1 MIDLILRNAR
11 LAGQDAQTDLGVDR
25 GVLTAVAED
34 TTAAQTI
41 DLAGRLVT
49 PPLVE
54 PHIHLDAVLTVGQ
67 PRPNVSGSLFEGI
80 AVWAERVG
88 DLTYADVQSRVR
100 QILRWQ
106 LACGVQHVRSHVDV
120 CDPQL
125 TALRAL
131 ADLREEVRGLIDLQL
146 VAFPQQGILSFD
158 GGKELMRAAV
168 GIGADVVGGIPHY
181 ELTREDG
188 VESVRFAMALADEHG
203 LAVDIHCDE
212 TDDDHSRFVEV
223 MAAETI
229 RRGMSGRVT
238 ASHTTA
244 MHSYNSAYAY
254 RLIRNIARAGLHMVT
269 NPLDNSVLQ
278 GRFDTGPIR
287 RGHTRI
293 KELQAAGVNVCIGHD
308 SVMDPWYPLGYGDPL
323 QAAFV
328 LVHLGQMSG
337 DSELRRLIDMI
348 TVNPA
353 AALGVPDYGLRLGG
367 PADLVVFDAPDRAA
381 DAGAAR
387 RQGGRAL
394 DPGAA
399 HSGVGRRRGRSQL
412 PAGMNDR
419 ARQDVAGAA
428 GPVPGLIVVFSIRPR
443 LVLPRQARPGSLP
456 CCPPG
461 FGRRPSRAARPGQSR
476 PRR

>member
-11 LAGQDAQTDLGVDR
+11 LAGQDALIDLGVDK
-25 GVLTAVAED
+25 GVVIEVTDE
-34 TTAAQTI
+34 TTAADTI

-67 PRPNVSGSLFEGI
+67 PRPNMSGSLFEGI

-88 DLTYADVQSRVR
+88 QLSYEDVQTRVS

-120 CDPQL
+120 CDPEL
-125 TALRAL
+125 RALRAL
-131 ADLREEVRGLIDLQL
+131 VDLREQVRGVIDLQL
-146 VAFPQQGILSFD
+146 VAFPQQGIFAFE
-158 GGKELMRAAV
+158 GGRDLMRRAV
-168 GIGADVVGGIPHY
+168 ELGADVVGGIPHF

-188 VESVRFAMALADEHG
+188 VDSVKFAMALADEHG
-203 LAVDIHCDE
+203 LQVDIHCDE

-223 MAAETI
+223 MVAETI
-229 RRGMSGRVT
+229 QRGMSGRVT

-244 MHSYNSAYAY
+244 MHSYNNAYAY
-254 RLIRNIARAGLHMVT
+254 RLINNVARAGLHMIT

-287 RGHTRI
+287 RGHTRV
-293 KELQAAGVNVCIGHD
+293 KQLLEAGINTCIGHD

-337 DSELRRLIDMI
+337 DAELRQLIEMI
-348 TVNPA
+348 TTNSA
-353 AALGVPDYGLRLGG
+353 RALGVPDYGLRVGG
-367 PADLVVFDAPDRAA
+367 PADLVVFDAPSEA
-381 DAGAAR
+381 DA
-387 RQGGRAL
+387 L
-394 DPGAA
+394 
-399 HSGVGRRRGRSQL
+399 
-412 PAGMNDR
+412 
-419 ARQDVAGAA
+419 
-428 GPVPGLIVVFSIRPR
+428 R
-443 LVLPRQARPGSLP
+443 LVAPRTLVLRDGKVLARATPAQHVVVWDGAEEQVTFL
-456 CCPPG
+456 
-461 FGRRPSRAARPGQSR
+461 RQ
-476 PRR
+476 

>member
-1 MIDLILRNAR
+1 MILRNAR
-11 LAGQDAQTDLGVDR
+11 LAGSQTLTDLGIQDGRIVEVGPAD
-25 GVLTAVAED
+25 
-34 TTAAQTI
+34 TAAETL
-41 DLAGRLVT
+41 DLGGRLVT

-80 AVWAERVG
+80 AVWAERVA
-88 DLTYADVQSRVR
+88 DLSYADVQARVR
-100 QILRWQ
+100 QVLRWQ

-120 CDPQL
+120 SDPQL
-125 TALRAL
+125 RALRAL
-131 ADLREEVRGLIDLQL
+131 IDLREEARGLIDLQL
-146 VAFPQQGILSFD
+146 VAFPQVGMLTFATGRD
-158 GGKELMRAAV
+158 LMRQAV
-168 GIGADVVGGIPHY
+168 ELGADVVGGIPHY

-188 VESVRFAMALADEHG
+188 VESVKFAMALAEEHG

-212 TDDDHSRFVEV
+212 TDDDQSRFIEV
-223 MAAETI
+223 MTAETI

-244 MHSYNSAYAY
+244 MHSYNGAYAY
-254 RLIRNIARAGLHMVT
+254 RLISNIARAGLHMVT
-269 NPLDNSVLQ
+269 NPLDNAVLQ

-337 DSELRRLIDMI
+337 DAELRRLIEMI

-353 AALGVPDYGLRLGG
+353 AALGLPDYGLRPGG
-367 PADLVVFDAPDRAA
+367 PADLVVFDAPSEA
-381 DAGAAR
+381 DA
-387 RQGGRAL
+387 L
-394 DPGAA
+394 
-399 HSGVGRRRGRSQL
+399 
-412 PAGMNDR
+412 
-419 ARQDVAGAA
+419 
-428 GPVPGLIVVFSIRPR
+428 R
-443 LVLPRQARPGSLP
+443 LVAPRTLVLRGGKVLARSTPVQHTVVWGGVEEPVTFVRS
-456 CCPPG
+456 
-461 FGRRPSRAARPGQSR
+461 
-476 PRR
+476 

>member
-11 LAGQDAQTDLGVDR
+11 LAGQETVTDLGVDA
-25 GVLTAVAED
+25 GVLTAVDAD

-80 AVWAERVG
+80 AVWAERVA
-88 DLTYADVQSRVR
+88 DLTYDDVQARVR

-120 CDPQL
+120 CDPDL

-131 ADLREEVRGLIDLQL
+131 TDLREEVRGIIDLQL
-146 VAFPQQGILSFD
+146 VAFPQQGILGFD
-158 GGKELMRAAV
+158 GGKDLMRAAV
-168 GIGADVVGGIPHY
+168 ELGADVVGGIPHY

-188 VESVRFAMALADEHG
+188 VESVRFAIALADEHG

-254 RLIRNIARAGLHMVT
+254 RLINNIARAGLHMVT

-287 RGHTRI
+287 RGHTRV
-293 KELQAAGVNVCIGHD
+293 KQLQEAGVNVCIGHD

-337 DSELRRLIDMI
+337 ENELQRLIEMI

-353 AALGVPDYGLRLGG
+353 AALGVPDYGLRPGG
-367 PADLVVFDAPDRAA
+367 PASLVVFDAPSEA
-381 DAGAAR
+381 DALR
-387 RQGGRAL
+387 
-394 DPGAA
+394 
-399 HSGVGRRRGRSQL
+399 
-412 PAGMNDR
+412 
-419 ARQDVAGAA
+419 
-428 GPVPGLIVVFSIRPR
+428 LIAPR
-443 LVLPRQARPGSLP
+443 TLVLRDGKVVARATPAQHTVSWNGTEEPVTFL
-456 CCPPG
+456 
-461 FGRRPSRAARPGQSR
+461 RA
-476 PRR
+476 

>member
-11 LAGQDAQTDLGVDR
+11 LAGQDTLTDLGVDK
-25 GVLTAVAED
+25 GAIVDVGDDAM
-34 TTAAQTI
+34 AADTI
-41 DLAGRLVT
+41 DLGGRLVT

-80 AVWAERVG
+80 AVWAERVNQ
-88 DLTYADVQSRVR
+88 LSYEDVQARVR

-120 CDPQL
+120 CDPEL
-125 TALRAL
+125 RALRAL
-131 ADLREEVRGLIDLQL
+131 IDLREEARGLIDLQL
-146 VAFPQQGILSFD
+146 VAFPQQGILGFD
-158 GGKELMRAAV
+158 GGRDLMRRAV
-168 GIGADVVGGIPHY
+168 ELGADVVGGIPHF

-203 LAVDIHCDE
+203 LRVDIHCDE

-223 MAAETI
+223 MVAETI

-244 MHSYNSAYAY
+244 MHSYNNAYAY
-254 RLIRNIARAGLHMVT
+254 RLINNIARAGLHMIT

-287 RGHTRI
+287 RGHTRV
-293 KELQAAGVNVCIGHD
+293 KQLLEAGVNVCVGHD

-337 DSELRRLIDMI
+337 DAELRQLIEMI
-348 TVNPA
+348 TTNSA
-353 AALGVPDYGLRLGG
+353 LALGVPSYGLRTGG
-367 PADLVVFDAPDRAA
+367 AADLVVFDAPSEA
-381 DAGAAR
+381 DALRLVAPRTLVLRGGGGHFLAEVTSPRQGWVRQKLQQAR
-387 RQGGRAL
+387 RGY
-394 DPGAA
+394 GAPPP
-399 HSGVGRRRGRSQL
+399 RS
-412 PAGMNDR
+412 P
-419 ARQDVAGAA
+419 
-428 GPVPGLIVVFSIRPR
+428 RPE
-443 LVLPRQARPGSLP
+443 A
-456 CCPPG
+456 
-461 FGRRPSRAARPGQSR
+461 
-476 PRR
+476 

>member
-1 MIDLILRNAR
+1 MIDLLLRDAR
-11 LAGQDAQTDLGVDR
+11 IAGQDGLTDIGVD
-25 GVLTAVAED
+25 GSVLTFPTAD
-34 TTAAQTI
+34 TTAARTI
-41 DLAGRLVT
+41 DLGGRLVT

-67 PRPNVSGSLFEGI
+67 PRPNASGSLFEGI
-80 AVWAERVG
+80 AIWADRVAG
-88 DLTYADVQSRVR
+88 LTREDVQARVR

-120 CDPQL
+120 CDPEL

-131 ADLREEVRGLIDLQL
+131 VELREEVRGIIDLQL
-146 VAFPQQGILSFD
+146 VAFPQQGILAFD

-168 GIGADVVGGIPHY
+168 ELGADIVGGIPHY

-188 VESVRFAMALADEHG
+188 VDSVRFAMALADEHG

-244 MHSYNSAYAY
+244 MHSYNNAYAY
-254 RLIRNIARAGLHMVT
+254 RLITNIARAGLHMVT
-269 NPLDNSVLQ
+269 NPLDNAVLQ

-287 RGHTRI
+287 RGHTRV
-293 KELQAAGVNVCIGHD
+293 KQLQDAGVNVCIGHD

-328 LVHLGQMSG
+328 LAHLGQMSG
-337 DSELRRLIDMI
+337 DSELRRLIEMI

-353 AALGVPDYGLRLGG
+353 AALGVPDYGLRPGG
-367 PADLVVFDAPDRAA
+367 PASLVVFDAPSEA
-381 DAGAAR
+381 DALR
-387 RQGGRAL
+387 
-394 DPGAA
+394 
-399 HSGVGRRRGRSQL
+399 
-412 PAGMNDR
+412 
-419 ARQDVAGAA
+419 
-428 GPVPGLIVVFSIRPR
+428 LISPR
-443 LVLPRQARPGSLP
+443 TLVLRDGKVVARATPA
-456 CCPPG
+456 PPTISWNG
-461 FGRRPSRAARPGQSR
+461 TEEQVTFLRA
-476 PRR
+476 